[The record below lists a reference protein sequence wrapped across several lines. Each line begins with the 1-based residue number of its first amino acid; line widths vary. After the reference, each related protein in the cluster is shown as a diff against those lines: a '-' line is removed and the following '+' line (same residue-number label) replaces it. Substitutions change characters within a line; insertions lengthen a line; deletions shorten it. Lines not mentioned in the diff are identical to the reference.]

1 MRRSGRRII
10 LLLFCIILFVS
21 FPVTVSATNDSI
33 ENEVDG
39 NNDNRFGA
47 TSPWLKNTQ
56 DDSIYSNSIDAGE
69 DEQNI
74 SPKKPGR
81 VEKYISELLRNI
93 SSAIISLLQ
102 DSIGASLDNIV
113 YGRVGS
119 GQPNKVN
126 IYAFEL
132 RKGNPY
138 GVTAAVCYALL
149 RGMMFIFLGVTFV
162 FQLVKAA
169 WSGQNARS
177 REEIKSMLPTTIL
190 KFTVLFL
197 MPYFFDVALYVRD
210 VLLYGLKEVT
220 AQMITGGATLS
231 LSKAFLVNAERSG
244 TFVDAVMYLGTV
256 VLTVY
261 FVFIY
266 VAVAVDML
274 ICFVSFPF
282 ICVLHSKKRDLI
294 GGWIMTV
301 FSNFMTPVIDA
312 VLLLVPLLTSLML
325 SDVVQGVAVI
335 QLVMCMLLIP
345 ARVRFK
351 GLLGIQSNE
360 RNGFLGAM
368 AAMTL
373 AKAIGSKLK
382 QGAGKIA
389 DAVSDVKK
397 SRMYGEMAEVDKDE
411 EDAYLSAAG
420 FDKRTK
426 SENLSENITGDPV
439 INTREGED
447 ETGSYNIE
455 GGIEKLK
462 GEDFPKKNEEE
473 FDNQIPY
480 AATGMENMEKVSVDS
495 LNLEGNEDAKTLSR
509 NDILRKADQDVN
521 QAQENID
528 GLKVERSGMVQKSR
542 QLQREMLEHKR
553 GSERYQEL
561 EKEKA
566 DVESKVAEIDGNIAS
581 ETNRLNSLRQQSKS
595 LHTAMGTNRTPTSF
609 EDRRADIIRKRAN
622 ISNFEQPD
630 FTGVLSNEQMRDL
643 YRKRAVANTAK
654 AVASTGGALAF
665 GTVAGGAT
673 VFIGG
678 SASALS
684 TAGGMQIG
692 GTAGELSVDAA
703 IGVGRAAKKIG
714 HSAYNAADMAASAYL
729 MNKIKPIAVQTPLY
743 KVETGLDS
751 DDIER
756 LERGIAEQSPETV
769 TGYEAHS
776 RQQIQEDSFY
786 AVQQILSAKGSL
798 RNSTAILA
806 MQKANLRAEKEIAI
820 IKEENA
826 SQLTEDIIREKR
838 IRAQADAL
846 SEAVVSQLET
856 KGYEK
861 GSASYQEAYQ
871 MIQQKVKKILEEKN
885 RPLM

>member
-1 MRRSGRRII
+1 MKGCGRRII
-10 LLLFCIILFVS
+10 IFLFCAILFVS
-21 FPVTVSATNDSI
+21 YPATAYATSNSI
-33 ENEVDG
+33 ENEVDD
-39 NNDNRFGA
+39 NNDNRFGT

-56 DDSIYSNSIDAGE
+56 DDSIYSNSIDAE
-69 DEQNI
+69 EEEQNI
-74 SPKKPGR
+74 SPNKPGR
-81 VEKYISELLRNI
+81 VEKYISELFRNI
-93 SSAIISLLQ
+93 SSAVISLLQ
-102 DSIGASLDNIV
+102 DNIGASLDNIV

-190 KFTVLFL
+190 KFTALFL

-220 AQMITGGATLS
+220 SQMITGGATLS

-256 VLTVY
+256 VLTGY

-301 FSNFMTPVIDA
+301 FSNLMTPVIDA

-325 SDVVQGVAVI
+325 SDVVRGVAVI
-335 QLVMCMLLIP
+335 QLVMCMLLIS

-368 AAMTL
+368 AGVTL
-373 AKAIGSKLK
+373 AKAIGSKIK

-397 SRMYGEMAEVDKDE
+397 SRMYGEMAKVDKE
-411 EDAYLSAAG
+411 EEEAYLSAAG

-426 SENLSENITGDPV
+426 NESLSENITGDPAV
-439 INTREGED
+439 TARERE
-447 ETGSYNIE
+447 EELGSYKID
-455 GGIEKLK
+455 GKTKPK
-462 GEDFPKKNEEE
+462 GEDIPEENKE
-473 FDNQIPY
+473 K
-480 AATGMENMEKVSVDS
+480 ATVDS
-495 LNLEGNEDAKTLSR
+495 LNVEGDENAKKLSES
-509 NDILRKADQDVN
+509 DILRKVDQNVN

-553 GSERYQEL
+553 GTERYHNL

-566 DVESKVAEIDGNIAS
+566 DVESKVAEIDRGIAS
-581 ETNRLNSLRQQSKS
+581 ETNRLNNLRQQSKA

-609 EDRRADIIRKRAN
+609 EDRRAEIKRKRAN

-654 AVASTGGALAF
+654 TVASTGGALAF
-665 GTVAGGAT
+665 GAVAGGST

-684 TAGGMQIG
+684 AAGGIQIG
-692 GTAGELSVDAA
+692 GTAGEISVDAA
-703 IGVGRAAKKIG
+703 IGVGKVTAKIG
-714 HSAYNAADMAASAYL
+714 RSAYNAADMAASAYL
-729 MNKIKPIAVQTPLY
+729 MNKIKPIAFQTPIY
-743 KVETGLDS
+743 KEETTSGSDCTERLDS
-751 DDIER
+751 
-756 LERGIAEQSPETV
+756 GIMRQSTETV
-769 TGYEAHS
+769 TGYEMHS
-776 RQQIQEDSFY
+776 RQQIQEDSVY

-798 RNSTAILA
+798 RNSAAIIA
-806 MQKANLRAEKEIAI
+806 MQQANLRAEKEIAI

-826 SQLTEDIIREKR
+826 SQLTEDLVREKR
-838 IRAQADAL
+838 IRAQTDAL
-846 SEAVVSQLET
+846 SEAVVSQLES

-871 MIQQKVKKILEEKN
+871 MIQKRVKKILEEKN